1 MGEGLEER
9 GGCTDI
15 QGQSVGEHIVVDSIS
30 NAAARVTEK
39 TIGIVGD
46 KRTW

>member
-15 QGQSVGEHIVVDSIS
+15 VVDSIS
-30 NAAARVTEK
+30 NAAAWVTEK